1 MNERKP
7 IVVRIVLI
15 ALTLLLGLGICFA
28 PTTSDR
34 GALINAITA
43 PTTVELDNVTPT
55 EPVEEEVAPAP
66 STAPEVES
74 TNPTTDPVETE
85 PASTTAPTTPQYTA
99 PKPVITPSEPT
110 APTEDDV
117 VITEPEEETVPEEI
131 PTEPVEEEIVITSAA
146 AREALADPT
155 FLAKLLYREAGSMG
169 WEGQVYV
176 CSAILNLCDYEGTT
190 IWRAGH
196 NANKFSVAPIVDS
209 ARPTQTQYDVIDY
222 VINQGGRIPEVKYFR
237 TSHYHNFGTPMCR
250 IENVYFSK

>member
-43 PTTVELDNVTPT
+43 STTVELDNVTPT

-74 TNPTTDPVETE
+74 ISPTTDPVETE

-99 PKPVITPSEPT
+99 PKPII
-110 APTEDDV
+110 APTEDNV
-117 VITEPEEETVPEEI
+117 VITEPEEETI

-176 CSAILNLCDYEGTT
+176 CSAILNLCDYSGKT
-190 IWRAGH
+190 IWSAGH
-196 NANKFSVAPIVDS
+196 NANMFSVASYVDS

-222 VINQGGRIPEVKYFR
+222 VINQGGRVPEVKYFR

>member
-34 GALINAITA
+34 GALITA
-43 PTTVELDNVTPT
+43 STTVELDNVTPT

-74 TNPTTDPVETE
+74 TNPTTDTVEPE
-85 PASTTAPTTPQYTA
+85 PASTTAPTTPQDT
-99 PKPVITPSEPT
+99 V
-110 APTEDDV
+110 PTEQ
-117 VITEPEEETVPEEI
+117 
-131 PTEPVEEEIVITSAA
+131 VEEEIVIISAA
-146 AREALADPT
+146 AREALADST

-176 CSAILNLCDYEGTT
+176 CSAILNLCDYSGKT
-190 IWRAGH
+190 IWSAGH
-196 NANKFSVAPIVDS
+196 NANMFSVAPIVDS

-222 VINQGGRIPEVKYFR
+222 VINQGGRVPEVKYFR
-237 TSHYHNFGTPMCR
+237 TSHYHSFGTPMCR

>member
-28 PTTSDR
+28 PTTDNR
-34 GALINAITA
+34 GSCATAVTA

-55 EPVEEEVAPAP
+55 EPVEEEVAPAT

-74 TNPTTDPVETE
+74 TNPTTAPVETE
-85 PASTTAPTTPQYTA
+85 PASTTAPAAPQYTA
-99 PKPVITPSEPT
+99 PKPVITPSKPT

-117 VITEPEEETVPEEI
+117 VITESEEETM

-146 AREALADPT
+146 AREAFADPT

-196 NANKFSVAPIVDS
+196 NVNKFSVAPIVDS
-209 ARPTQTQYDVIDY
+209 ARPTQTQYNVIDY
-222 VINQGGRIPEVKYFR
+222 VINQGGRVPEVKYFR
-237 TSHYHNFGTPMCR
+237 TSHYHNFGTPICR